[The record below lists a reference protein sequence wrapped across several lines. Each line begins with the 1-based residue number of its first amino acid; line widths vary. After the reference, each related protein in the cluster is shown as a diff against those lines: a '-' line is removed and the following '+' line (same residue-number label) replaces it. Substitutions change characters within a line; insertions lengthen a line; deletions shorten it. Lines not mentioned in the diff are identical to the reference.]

1 MKRIALWE
9 AKHPKIVIAIALAL
23 IVPAIIG
30 FIMTRVNYDIMSY
43 LPDSVESVQGEEIL
57 DKTFNNASMSIIV
70 VEKSDARY
78 VAALKEEIEK
88 MDAVSSVIWVN
99 SLADISIPQD
109 VLPDV
114 LKDIFYSKS
123 SDSTMML
130 VQYKYA
136 GSSAETMQTIK
147 NIKTLLSKNAFI
159 SGVSAI
165 VEDTKEL
172 SDKEAP
178 IYIVLAIVVALVAMS
193 FMMESWLQPFIV
205 LAALGIAI
213 IYNMGTN
220 VFKGEISFI
229 TQSIAAILQ
238 LGVTMDYSVF
248 LIDRYNEEKLKT
260 PIREEAMANAVTKSF
275 TALMGSSLTTIFG
288 FLALCFM
295 TFTLGLDIGLVM
307 AKGVVFGILTVVLIL
322 PELVLIFEDTMNKY
336 KHKSFL
342 PHFEKLNNFV
352 FKYKA
357 VFAVLFVLLLIPAYL
372 LQSKVDLYYNMDKA
386 LPKNLISIQGL
397 YKMKDEFQMA
407 STQFVIIDDSIDSGK
422 LTKLEN
428 EIENLDGISTV
439 LSYNKVIGPAIP
451 DDIVPDKILDICKK
465 DGKQLMMVNSV
476 YESASDE
483 LNSQIDK
490 MTAIVKAYDPNA
502 IVTGEGA
509 ITKDMIVTTN
519 RDFNVTAMLSLI
531 AIFILLAVTFK
542 SISLPVLLILSI
554 ELAIW
559 INLSISKILGA
570 EVSFVG
576 PTVINCIQLGAT
588 VDYAV
593 LLTTRFREE
602 LHSGL
607 DKKEAILK
615 AANAAERSVF
625 QSAVVFFVAT
635 FAVYLVCNISIVKGI
650 CSLLARGSVISA
662 ASIVFFLM
670 PLLYIFEGV
679 ISKTTFGWAKGKKAA
694 SVNTENIAKEE
705 NKNA

>member
-1 MKRIALWE
+1 MKRMALWE

-109 VLPDV
+109 VLPDA

-260 PIREEAMANAVTKSF
+260 SIREEAMANAVTKSF

-386 LPKNLISIQGL
+386 LPQDLISIQGL

-483 LNSQIDK
+483 LNSQIDE
-490 MTAIVKAYDPNA
+490 MTAIIKSYDPNA

>member
-9 AKHPKIVIAIALAL
+9 AKHPKIVIAIAIAL
-23 IVPAIIG
+23 VIPSIIG

-57 DKTFNNASMSIIV
+57 DQTFNNASMSIIV
-70 VEKSDARY
+70 VEKSNARY

-109 VLPDV
+109 VLPDA

-260 PIREEAMANAVTKSF
+260 PMREEAMANAVTKSF

-307 AKGVVFGILTVVLIL
+307 AKGVVLGILTVVLIL

-386 LPKNLISIQGL
+386 LPQDLISIQGL
-397 YKMKDEFQMA
+397 YKMKNEFQMA

-465 DGKQLMMVNSV
+465 DGKQLIMVNSV

-490 MTAIVKAYDPNA
+490 MTAIIKSYDPNA

-679 ISKTTFGWAKGKKAA
+679 ISKTTFGWTKGKKAA

>member
-1 MKRIALWE
+1 MKRMALWE

-78 VAALKEEIEK
+78 VAALKDEIEK

-109 VLPDV
+109 VLPDA

-260 PIREEAMANAVTKSF
+260 PMREEAMANAVTKSF

-372 LQSKVDLYYNMDKA
+372 LQSKVDLYYSMDKA
-386 LPKNLISIQGL
+386 LPQDLISIQGL
-397 YKMKDEFQMA
+397 YKMKNEFQMA

-428 EIENLDGISTV
+428 EIENLDGVSSV

-465 DGKQLMMVNSV
+465 DGKQLIMVNSV

-490 MTAIVKAYDPNA
+490 MTAIIKSYDPNA

-670 PLLYIFEGV
+670 PLLYIFEGL

>member
-9 AKHPKIVIAIALAL
+9 AKHPKIVIAIALVL
-23 IVPAIIG
+23 VIPSIIG

-109 VLPDV
+109 VLPDAF
-114 LKDIFYSKS
+114 KDIFYSKS

-147 NIKTLLSKNAFI
+147 NIKKLLSKNAFI

-205 LAALGIAI
+205 LAALGMAI

-248 LIDRYNEEKLKT
+248 LIDRYNEEKLRT

-307 AKGVVFGILTVVLIL
+307 AKGVVLGILTVVLIL

-372 LQSKVDLYYNMDKA
+372 IQGKVDLYYNMDKA
-386 LPKNLISIQGL
+386 LPQDLISIQGL

-490 MTAIVKAYDPNA
+490 MTAIIKSYDPNA

-694 SVNTENIAKEE
+694 
-705 NKNA
+705 

>member
-1 MKRIALWE
+1 MKRMALWE

-78 VAALKEEIEK
+78 VAALKDEIEK

-109 VLPDV
+109 VLPDA

-260 PIREEAMANAVTKSF
+260 PMREEAMANAVTKSF

-307 AKGVVFGILTVVLIL
+307 AKGVVLGILTVVLIL

-386 LPKNLISIQGL
+386 LPQNLISIQGL
-397 YKMKDEFQMA
+397 YKMKNEFQMA

-428 EIENLDGISTV
+428 EIENLDGVSTV

-451 DDIVPDKILDICKK
+451 EDIVPDKILDICKK

-490 MTAIVKAYDPNA
+490 MTAIIKSYDPNA

-670 PLLYIFEGV
+670 PLLYIFEGL

>member
-1 MKRIALWE
+1 MKRMALWE

-109 VLPDV
+109 VLPDA

-260 PIREEAMANAVTKSF
+260 PMREEAMANAVTKSF

-307 AKGVVFGILTVVLIL
+307 AKGVVFGIFTVVLVL

-336 KHKSFL
+336 KHRSFL
-342 PHFEKLNNFV
+342 PHFDKLNNFV

-357 VFAVLFVLLLIPAYL
+357 VFAILFVLLLIPAYL

-386 LPKNLISIQGL
+386 LPQNLISIQGL

-428 EIENLDGISTV
+428 EIEDLDGISTV

-465 DGKQLMMVNSV
+465 DGKQLMMVNSM

-531 AIFILLAVTFK
+531 AIFVLLAVTFK

-559 INLSISKILGA
+559 INLSVSKILGA

>member
-1 MKRIALWE
+1 MKRMALWE

-78 VAALKEEIEK
+78 VAALKDEIEK

-109 VLPDV
+109 VLPDA

-260 PIREEAMANAVTKSF
+260 PMREEAMANAVTKSF

-307 AKGVVFGILTVVLIL
+307 AKGVVLGILTVVLIL

-386 LPKNLISIQGL
+386 LPQNLISIQGL
-397 YKMKDEFQMA
+397 YKMKNEFQMA
-407 STQFVIIDDSIDSGK
+407 STQFVIIDDSIDSSK

-428 EIENLDGISTV
+428 EIEDLDGISTV
-439 LSYNKVIGPAIP
+439 LSYNKIIGPAIP
-451 DDIVPDKILDICKK
+451 DDIVPDRILDICKK

-670 PLLYIFEGV
+670 PLLYIFEGL

-694 SVNTENIAKEE
+694 SVNTENIAKKE

>member
-1 MKRIALWE
+1 MKRMALWE

-78 VAALKEEIEK
+78 VAALKDEIEK

-109 VLPDV
+109 VLPDA

-260 PIREEAMANAVTKSF
+260 PMREEAMANAVTKSF
-275 TALMGSSLTTIFG
+275 TALIGSSLTTIFG

-307 AKGVVFGILTVVLIL
+307 AKGVVLGILTVVLIL

-386 LPKNLISIQGL
+386 LPQNLISIQGL
-397 YKMKDEFQMA
+397 YKMKNEFQMA
-407 STQFVIIDDSIDSGK
+407 STQFVIIDDSIDSSK

-428 EIENLDGISTV
+428 EIEDLDGISTV
-439 LSYNKVIGPAIP
+439 LSYNKIIGPAIP
-451 DDIVPDKILDICKK
+451 DDIVPDRILDICKK

-670 PLLYIFEGV
+670 PLLYIFEGL

>member
-9 AKHPKIVIAIALAL
+9 AKHPKIVIAIAIAL
-23 IVPAIIG
+23 VIPSIIG

-109 VLPDV
+109 VLPDA

-307 AKGVVFGILTVVLIL
+307 AKGVVFGIFTVVLVL

-336 KHKSFL
+336 KHRSFL
-342 PHFEKLNNFV
+342 PHFDKLNNFV

-386 LPKNLISIQGL
+386 LPQNLISIQGL

-483 LNSQIDK
+483 LNSQIDE

-559 INLSISKILGA
+559 INLSVSKILGA

>member
-1 MKRIALWE
+1 MKRMALWE

-109 VLPDV
+109 VLPDT

-307 AKGVVFGILTVVLIL
+307 AKGVVFGIFTVVLVL

-386 LPKNLISIQGL
+386 LPQNLISIQGL

-428 EIENLDGISTV
+428 EIENLDGISTI

-465 DGKQLMMVNSV
+465 DGKQLIMVNSV

-490 MTAIVKAYDPNA
+490 MTAIIKSYDPNA

-670 PLLYIFEGV
+670 PLLYIFEGL

>member
-9 AKHPKIVIAIALAL
+9 ARHPKIVIAIALAL
-23 IVPAIIG
+23 VIPSIIG

-70 VEKSDARY
+70 VEKSDAKY

-109 VLPDV
+109 VLPDA

-172 SDKEAP
+172 TDKEAP

-307 AKGVVFGILTVVLIL
+307 AKGVVFGIFTVVLVL
-322 PELVLIFEDTMNKY
+322 PELVLIFEDKMNKY

-342 PHFEKLNNFV
+342 PHFEKLNNIV

-386 LPKNLISIQGL
+386 LPQNLISIQGL

-422 LTKLEN
+422 LTKLEK

-439 LSYNKVIGPAIP
+439 LSYNKVIGPAIS

-519 RDFNVTAMLSLI
+519 RDFNVTAMLSII

-559 INLSISKILGA
+559 INLSVSKILGA

>member
-1 MKRIALWE
+1 MKRMALWE

-78 VAALKEEIEK
+78 VAALKDEIEK

-109 VLPDV
+109 VLPDA

-260 PIREEAMANAVTKSF
+260 PMREEAMANAVTKSF

-307 AKGVVFGILTVVLIL
+307 AKGVVLGILTVVLIL

-386 LPKNLISIQGL
+386 LPQNLISIQGL
-397 YKMKDEFQMA
+397 YKMKNEFQMA
-407 STQFVIIDDSIDSGK
+407 STQFVIIDDSIDSSK

-428 EIENLDGISTV
+428 EIEDLDGISTV
-439 LSYNKVIGPAIP
+439 LSYNKIIGPAIP
-451 DDIVPDKILDICKK
+451 DDIVPDRILDICKK

>member
-9 AKHPKIVIAIALAL
+9 AKHPKIVIAIAIAL
-23 IVPAIIG
+23 VIPSIIG

-70 VEKSDARY
+70 VEKSDAKY
-78 VAALKEEIEK
+78 VAALKDEIEK

-109 VLPDV
+109 VLPDA

-172 SDKEAP
+172 TDKEAP

-260 PIREEAMANAVTKSF
+260 PMREEAMANAVTKSF
-275 TALMGSSLTTIFG
+275 TALIGSSLTTIFG

-372 LQSKVDLYYNMDKA
+372 LQSKVDLYYSMDKA
-386 LPKNLISIQGL
+386 LPQDLISIQGL
-397 YKMKDEFQMA
+397 YKMKNEFQMA

-428 EIENLDGISTV
+428 EIENLDGVSSV

-465 DGKQLMMVNSV
+465 DGKQLIMVNSV

-490 MTAIVKAYDPNA
+490 MTAIIKSYDPDA

-559 INLSISKILGA
+559 INLSISKLLGA

-705 NKNA
+705 NQNA

>member
-9 AKHPKIVIAIALAL
+9 AKHPKIVIAIALVL
-23 IVPAIIG
+23 VIPSIIG

-109 VLPDV
+109 VLPDAF
-114 LKDIFYSKS
+114 KDIFYSKS

-147 NIKTLLSKNAFI
+147 NIKKLLSKNAFI

-248 LIDRYNEEKLKT
+248 LIDRYNEEKLRT

-307 AKGVVFGILTVVLIL
+307 AKGVVLGILTVVLIL

-372 LQSKVDLYYNMDKA
+372 IQGKVDLYYNMDKA
-386 LPKNLISIQGL
+386 LPQDLISIQGL

-490 MTAIVKAYDPNA
+490 MTAIIKSYDPNA

-531 AIFILLAVTFK
+531 AIFILLAITFK

-559 INLSISKILGA
+559 INLSVSKILGA

-694 SVNTENIAKEE
+694 
-705 NKNA
+705 

>member
-23 IVPAIIG
+23 VIPSIIG

-109 VLPDV
+109 VLPDA

-260 PIREEAMANAVTKSF
+260 PMREEAMANAVTKSF
-275 TALMGSSLTTIFG
+275 TALIGSSLTTIFG

-372 LQSKVDLYYNMDKA
+372 LQSKVDLYYSMDKA
-386 LPKNLISIQGL
+386 LPLDLISIQGL
-397 YKMKDEFQMA
+397 YKMK
-407 STQFVIIDDSIDSGK
+407 
-422 LTKLEN
+422 N
-428 EIENLDGISTV
+428 
-439 LSYNKVIGPAIP
+439 
-451 DDIVPDKILDICKK
+451 
-465 DGKQLMMVNSV
+465 
-476 YESASDE
+476 
-483 LNSQIDK
+483 
-490 MTAIVKAYDPNA
+490 
-502 IVTGEGA
+502 
-509 ITKDMIVTTN
+509 
-519 RDFNVTAMLSLI
+519 
-531 AIFILLAVTFK
+531 
-542 SISLPVLLILSI
+542 
-554 ELAIW
+554 
-559 INLSISKILGA
+559 
-570 EVSFVG
+570 
-576 PTVINCIQLGAT
+576 
-588 VDYAV
+588 
-593 LLTTRFREE
+593 
-602 LHSGL
+602 
-607 DKKEAILK
+607 
-615 AANAAERSVF
+615 
-625 QSAVVFFVAT
+625 
-635 FAVYLVCNISIVKGI
+635 
-650 CSLLARGSVISA
+650 
-662 ASIVFFLM
+662 
-670 PLLYIFEGV
+670 
-679 ISKTTFGWAKGKKAA
+679 
-694 SVNTENIAKEE
+694 
-705 NKNA
+705 

>member
-23 IVPAIIG
+23 VIPSIIG

-78 VAALKEEIEK
+78 VAALKDEIEK

-109 VLPDV
+109 ILPDA

-172 SDKEAP
+172 TDKEAP

-307 AKGVVFGILTVVLIL
+307 SKGVVFGILTVVLIL

-386 LPKNLISIQGL
+386 LPQDLISIQGL

-428 EIENLDGISTV
+428 EIENLDGVSTV

-490 MTAIVKAYDPNA
+490 MTAIIKSYDPNA

-542 SISLPVLLILSI
+542 SVSLPVLLILSI

-670 PLLYIFEGV
+670 PLLYISEGV

>member
-1 MKRIALWE
+1 MALWE

-23 IVPAIIG
+23 VIPAIIG

-109 VLPDV
+109 VLPDA

-172 SDKEAP
+172 TDKEAP

-386 LPKNLISIQGL
+386 LPQNLISIQGL

-428 EIENLDGISTV
+428 EIEDLDGISTV

-451 DDIVPDKILDICKK
+451 DDIVPDRILDICKK

-490 MTAIVKAYDPNA
+490 MTAIVKSYDPNA

-519 RDFNVTAMLSLI
+519 RDFNVTAMLSI
-531 AIFILLAVTFK
+531 VAIFILLAITFK

-559 INLSISKILGA
+559 INLSVSKILGA

>member
-23 IVPAIIG
+23 VIPSIIG

-109 VLPDV
+109 VLPDT

-260 PIREEAMANAVTKSF
+260 PMREEAMANAVTKSF
-275 TALMGSSLTTIFG
+275 TALIGSSLTTIFG

-307 AKGVVFGILTVVLIL
+307 AKGVVCGILTVVLIL

-439 LSYNKVIGPAIP
+439 LSYNKIIGPAIP

-519 RDFNVTAMLSLI
+519 RDFNVTAMLSI
-531 AIFILLAVTFK
+531 VAIFILLAITFK

-559 INLSISKILGA
+559 INLSVSKILGA

>member
-9 AKHPKIVIAIALAL
+9 ARHPKIVIAIALAL
-23 IVPAIIG
+23 VIPSIIG

-70 VEKSDARY
+70 VEKSDAKY
-78 VAALKEEIEK
+78 VAALKDEIEK

-109 VLPDV
+109 VLPDA

-260 PIREEAMANAVTKSF
+260 PMREEAMANAVTKSF
-275 TALMGSSLTTIFG
+275 TALIGSSLTTIFG

-490 MTAIVKAYDPNA
+490 MTSIIKSYDPDA

-519 RDFNVTAMLSLI
+519 RDFNVTAMLSII
-531 AIFILLAVTFK
+531 AIFILLAITFK

-559 INLSISKILGA
+559 INLSVSKILGA

-705 NKNA
+705 NQNA

>member
-1 MKRIALWE
+1 MKRMALWE

-78 VAALKEEIEK
+78 VAALKDEIEK

-109 VLPDV
+109 VLPDA

-260 PIREEAMANAVTKSF
+260 PMREEAMANAVTKSF

-307 AKGVVFGILTVVLIL
+307 AKGVVLGILTVVLIL

-386 LPKNLISIQGL
+386 LPQNLISIQGL
-397 YKMKDEFQMA
+397 YKMKNEFQMA
-407 STQFVIIDDSIDSGK
+407 STQFVIIDDSIDSSK

-428 EIENLDGISTV
+428 EIEDLDGISTV
-439 LSYNKVIGPAIP
+439 LSYNKIIGPAIP
-451 DDIVPDKILDICKK
+451 DDIVPDRILDICKK

-662 ASIVFFLM
+662 ASIVVFLM
-670 PLLYIFEGV
+670 PLLYIFEGL

>member
-9 AKHPKIVIAIALAL
+9 AKHPKIVIAIAIAL
-23 IVPAIIG
+23 VIPSIIG

-70 VEKSDARY
+70 VEKSDAKY
-78 VAALKEEIEK
+78 VAALKDEIEK

-109 VLPDV
+109 VLPDA

-172 SDKEAP
+172 TDKEAP

-260 PIREEAMANAVTKSF
+260 PMREEAMANAVTKSF
-275 TALMGSSLTTIFG
+275 TALIGSSLTTIFG

-372 LQSKVDLYYNMDKA
+372 LQSKVDLYYSMDKA
-386 LPKNLISIQGL
+386 LPQDLISIQGL
-397 YKMKDEFQMA
+397 YKMKNEFQMA

-428 EIENLDGISTV
+428 EIENLDGVSSV

-465 DGKQLMMVNSV
+465 DGKQLIMVNSV

-490 MTAIVKAYDPNA
+490 MTAIIKSYDPDA

-559 INLSISKILGA
+559 INLSISKLLGA

-694 SVNTENIAKEE
+694 SVNTENIANEE
-705 NKNA
+705 NQNA

>member
-1 MKRIALWE
+1 MKRMALWE

-99 SLADISIPQD
+99 SLADISIPHD
-109 VLPDV
+109 VLPDA

-172 SDKEAP
+172 TDKEAP

-260 PIREEAMANAVTKSF
+260 PMREEAMANAVTKSF
-275 TALMGSSLTTIFG
+275 TALIGSSLTTIFG

-372 LQSKVDLYYNMDKA
+372 LQSKVDLYYSMDKA
-386 LPKNLISIQGL
+386 LPQDLISIQGL
-397 YKMKDEFQMA
+397 YKMKNEFQMA

-428 EIENLDGISTV
+428 EIENLDGVSSV

-465 DGKQLMMVNSV
+465 DGKQLIMVNSV

-490 MTAIVKAYDPNA
+490 MTAIIKSYDPNA

-670 PLLYIFEGV
+670 PLLYIFEGL